1 MENAV
6 PYCGDL
12 HLDAGTRKLILNLLS
27 SIRSVIP
34 AAEPPGSGRPDGEP
48 DPKSL
53 DYIHSILVLARKHSR
68 ELEGI
73 FDPDELLRY
82 SRYASGYQDIIMLME
97 KILEEMKTCR
107 DSALSFAGQMAKLV
121 EEHLRMTTSAEI
133 GKGNIREN
141 ESLPV
146 AREGVKLKIV

>member
-12 HLDAGTRKLILNLLS
+12 HLDAGTRKLILSLLS

-34 AAEPPGSGRPDGEP
+34 AAEPPGPDRPGRDPDL
-48 DPKSL
+48 KSL
-53 DYIHSILVLARKHSR
+53 DYIRSILVLARKHSG
-68 ELEGI
+68 ELEGL

-107 DSALSFAGQMAKLV
+107 DSALKFAGDMAELV
-121 EEHLRMTTSAEI
+121 EEHLRMTTPPQTGGDNIPAE
-133 GKGNIREN
+133 
-141 ESLPV
+141 ESLPLPRDEV
-146 AREGVKLKIV
+146 TLKIV